1 MDGGEPGRIEIALAL
16 PLCDERV
23 LVVRRAAGSHL
34 AGFWEFP
41 GGKIES
47 GEQPQ
52 RAAARELREETG
64 LVAAELEPLGL
75 FVHDYPDRTLR
86 FHVFLA
92 RDSAGEL
99 RVDGEREWRWV
110 GLSELLELELPDAN
124 VPIVRALRWR
134 IR

>member
-1 MDGGEPGRIEIALAL
+1 LDGGEPGTVEIALAL
-16 PLCDERV
+16 PLRDQRV

-41 GGKIES
+41 GGKIEC
-47 GEQPQ
+47 GEQPSQ
-52 RAAARELREETG
+52 AAARELCEETG

-75 FVHDYPDRTLR
+75 FVHEYPDRTLR
-86 FHVFLA
+86 FHAFLA
-92 RDSAGEL
+92 LDSAGEL
-99 RVDGEREWRWV
+99 RVDGEREWKWA